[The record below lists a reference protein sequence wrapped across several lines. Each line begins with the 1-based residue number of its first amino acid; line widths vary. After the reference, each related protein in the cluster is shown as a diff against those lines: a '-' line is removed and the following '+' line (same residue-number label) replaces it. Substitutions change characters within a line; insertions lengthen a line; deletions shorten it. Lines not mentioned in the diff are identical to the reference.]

1 MKFVEAAYEV
11 LKGAGKPLRAESIV
25 KQAVAAGWL
34 ETEGKT
40 PEHTM
45 RVAITGEINNS
56 PDARFD
62 HAGPMT
68 FKLRVTGIKATEVK
82 PEPKDEPAAEG
93 SKYEETD
100 DDQRRYDF
108 TGLAGEHLVQSNL
121 LFQNYETSRPVP
133 DMGIDLVARKD
144 GNSFYLQVKTANKKG
159 NAWYFPLRER
169 AFKKLSDVG
178 AYHVF
183 VMRSPNVPIHCVVL
197 PRSFMK
203 VMIETEKIGL
213 VGMGKSQKGYQVRIA
228 ENGGTYSIKGIDV
241 SPYVDNWT
249 L

>member
-1 MKFVEAAYEV
+1 MKFVDAAYEV

-25 KQAVAAGWL
+25 KKATAKEWL

-45 RVAITGEINNS
+45 RVAITNEINNS
-56 PDARFD
+56 PDARFE

-68 FKLRVTGIKATEVK
+68 FKLRAAGAKATEDK
-82 PEPKDEPAAEG
+82 PDPRDEPVVEEPTD
-93 SKYEETD
+93 EETD
-100 DDQRRYDF
+100 DDQKRYDF
-108 TGLAGEHLVQSNL
+108 TGLAGEHWVQSKL
-121 LFQNYETSRPVP
+121 LFRRYETSRPVP

-159 NAWYFPLRER
+159 NAWYFRLREK
-169 AFKKLSDVG
+169 AFKKLHDVG

-183 VMRSPNVPIHCVVL
+183 AMRSPNGEIRCAVL

-203 VMIETEKIGL
+203 VMIKTKKIGL
-213 VGMGKSQKGYQVRIA
+213 VGTVDA
-228 ENGGTYSIKGIDV
+228 DV
-241 SPYVDNWT
+241 PP
-249 L
+249 